1 MALTRLQNIISSVEG
16 RIIYVN
22 PDDFDSTDAIDN
34 KGNSPLRPFKTI
46 ARAVYEVAR
55 YSYVSIGTADDKFDQ
70 FTILLYPG
78 DHIVDNRPST
88 YAYKVD
94 GADIVPNIDEVF
106 EQTPVIGNLGWS
118 DTTKQY
124 SELYKITNSIRGGLI
139 IPRGISIIGLDLRKT
154 KIRPKFI
161 PGVGTNNSSTF
172 SPLTVSFTASD
183 TEPTKLQI
191 DNVSGGQAVA
201 EGAPGINDLY
211 VGAVFKQGVKDAVG
225 NIVIDPGTAIT
236 AIDPELTGNA
246 GNPLKVSI
254 SKPHK
259 YSGTVADIG
268 SAIYPYDD
276 DTSRTALF
284 KITGGCYF
292 WQFSIFDGDPSGVF
306 TSNSVKPQDTFTSVS
321 PSGLSHS
328 RLTVFEYATLNDLA
342 VFYRKVADVD
352 SIINEK
358 FIETRIQENRI
369 VGPLADKVSIER
381 VERNID
387 TVTVTL
393 SEELNLTAGNFVNIQ
408 GTISG
413 NASIDAIYTG
423 EKTVSSV
430 PDRSKFTFILSNSET
445 LSQTSNEGNSETA
458 SYELSVDGFVEV
470 EIDTVESASPYIFN
484 ISMRSIYG
492 MCGMHADGA
501 KATGFKSM
509 VVAQYTGI
517 SLQKIDNAFFK
528 FDEGVGNYVAGS
540 PGESLHTDIDAIYRP
555 TERSY
560 HIKAS
565 NRAVIQA
572 VSVFAVGF
580 ADHFIGENGGDLS
593 ITNSNSNFGSNAL
606 RSIGFA
612 DQAFEKDSLGRIT
625 HIIPPRNV
633 ESTDAN
639 YYWETFDTPLVQTSN
654 TRLYLSGR
662 TDELE
667 IRNGGTGFSTGT
679 VDVFKNGVDT
689 TTDIQITSVDNGV
702 ITGLSFQST
711 GGFGSLQPGDI
722 LTIQSGVGEVD
733 CTFILGGSLT
743 STLGD
748 FRIGARILNSDG
760 TAQNETI
767 TVPLFAD
774 NTTLVQTEQT
784 AVVNTTANIF
794 DYDYANTNWYINV
807 NSANNNIYQTI
818 AVNATNRYG
827 TGKIETSPSSFIK
840 RVIDERIDND
850 KIYRLRYETSAG
862 PDGGLPSFPQTGYV
876 IQPKKGQDILGVGDR
891 FTDGANLLLLNK
903 EIMANEVILR
913 WEAVNGGN
921 GSLPGD
927 AAACKDDL
935 ISIIET
941 VAHDIRFGG
950 NATSYDGANLY
961 TSVITDFEDER
972 SATAEIINS
981 VDTSQGDTPYDAG
994 LDNDFRGLRWIFNNI
1009 INNGE
1014 TGAPVNA
1021 NPYGGIFGDSPI
1033 YITGEE
1039 QLINVA
1045 GGCTNVF
1052 DAAAVLLQI
1061 YVQAIGADGA
1071 PGNLGG
1077 VSRTTFDSSAPN
1089 KLVDGVDRN
1098 IYERITGHEYN
1109 DTYYIYEV
1117 EEVQPY
1123 DPEEDLG
1130 VYYLT
1135 VIKGSIGIESS
1146 VLPGNTYKLSQNID
1160 SLYPEIDVDNIVSDP
1175 IIAKSVADV
1184 ITIGRVTTT
1193 EGNGPSEDEDNS
1205 YSITKESISTFLD
1218 EYLNNELEWV
1228 WDNKEAP
1235 GSVVTNDTYP
1245 NSGGITGVVTFELES
1260 GNGTS
1265 ESRRIQIKPSKLS
1278 VSLDVE
1284 LRRPSTIR
1292 SGNHTFEYVG
1302 FGPGNYSTAFPIRQ
1316 TKILTDDQVKYS
1328 QSLKEAGGIAFY
1340 SGLNSNGDLYIG
1352 NTIINAVTGKTTENQ
1367 ITELETL
1374 TITNNLNVIGGSGNT
1389 IATNFQSPV
1398 NFSNNILGDGGDYIF
1413 SNLQLRNSS
1422 GFNTVMTAVE
1432 GINFPAGADTADI
1445 GFNLTPTNGGHA
1457 ASIYTTQNEW
1467 RPFGLVGVEKV
1478 HAYKTSDI
1486 TPKYVLNVGSDLQT
1500 DIDSQSVVNVN
1511 YDLDVTTNQRI
1522 GTHLDIGH
1530 AADAE
1535 IDSNT
1540 LTKQTRLQIKDD
1552 LSAVGLLELS
1562 SIEVIKSAS
1571 NSNHN
1576 FLRFIDDNTPTPNE
1590 FFKVDTEGNV
1600 SIPALSNYGLADR
1613 AWSITIFIDS
1623 VDNAAE
1629 NQSSVN
1635 NLPANFFDA
1644 YSFPGGDP
1652 GEIPQFTGS
1661 AAEADLTVAQGNSIG
1676 LINGFVYQVNLP
1688 LTAMKFFGTPG
1699 ILDAYTNT
1707 NSLLIYVN
1715 GILQDPFRDVFYNAN
1730 DNKLYFN
1737 EVLSVGD
1744 RITVRGLAT

>member
-22 PDDFDSTDAIDN
+22 PDDFDSTDAVDN

-70 FTILLYPG
+70 FTIFLYPG
-78 DHIVDNRPST
+78 DHIVDNRPAT

-94 GADIVPNIDEVF
+94 GADIVPNVDEIF
-106 EQTPVIGNLGWS
+106 EQTPIIGNLGWS
-118 DTTKQY
+118 DTTKKY
-124 SELYKITNSIRGGLI
+124 ADLYKITNSIRGGLI

-161 PGVGTNNSSTF
+161 PGVGTNNSSSY
-172 SPLTVSFTASD
+172 SPLTVSFTAD
-183 TEPTKLQI
+183 DVEPTKLQI
-191 DNVSGGQAVA
+191 TSVVNGEASVNG
-201 EGAPGINDLY
+201 GAPINDLY
-211 VGAVFKQGVKDAVG
+211 VGAVFKQGVKEPVSG
-225 NIVIDPGTAIT
+225 NIVIDPGTTIT

-259 YSGTVADIG
+259 YTGTVADDG
-268 SAIYPYDD
+268 SVTYPYDD

-306 TSNSVKPQDTFTSVS
+306 TSNSVKPQPTFASVT

-352 SIINEK
+352 PIINEK

-369 VGPLADKVSIER
+369 VGPLSDKVSIEK
-381 VERNID
+381 VERNVD

-393 SEELNLTAGNFVNIQ
+393 SEELNLTSGNFVNIQ
-408 GTISG
+408 GSISG
-413 NASIDAIYTG
+413 NALIDSIYTG
-423 EKTVSSV
+423 EKTVASV
-430 PDRSKFTFILSNSET
+430 PDRSKFTFTLNGSE
-445 LSQTSNEGNSETA
+445 LLNQNSNEGVETS
-458 SYELSVDGFVEV
+458 SYTLGIDGFVEV

-484 ISMRSIYG
+484 ISMRSTFG

-501 KATGFKSM
+501 RATGFKSM

-517 SLQKIDNAFFK
+517 SLQKIDSAFFK
-528 FDEGVGNYVAGS
+528 YDDGVGNYVAGAS
-540 PGESLHTDIDAIYRP
+540 GQSLHTDIDAIYRP
-555 TERSY
+555 SERSY

-606 RSIGFA
+606 RSIGFS

-639 YYWETFDTPLVQTSN
+639 YYWETFNTVLTGTSS
-654 TRLYLSGR
+654 TKLYLDGR
-662 TDELE
+662 VEELN
-667 IRNGGTGFSTGT
+667 IRNGGTGFSL
-679 VDVFKNGVDT
+679 VNKDVLKNGVDT
-689 TTDIQITSVDNGV
+689 STDVEITSVDNGV
-702 ITGLSFQST
+702 ITGLSFQNT
-711 GGFGSLQPGDI
+711 GGYGSLQPGDI
-722 LTIQSGVGEVD
+722 LTIQSAVGEVD
-733 CTFILGGSLT
+733 CTFTLGGSL
-743 STLGD
+743 SSNLGD
-748 FRIGARILNSDG
+748 FKIGSRVLNADG
-760 TAQNETI
+760 TSQNEII
-767 TVPLFAD
+767 TVPLFAN
-774 NTTLVQTEQT
+774 NTTDFQTEQT
-784 AVVNTTANIF
+784 AVVNDTGNIF

-807 NSANNNIYQTI
+807 NSLNNNIYQTI
-818 AVNATNRYG
+818 AVNASGRYG
-827 TGKIETSPSSFIK
+827 SGNIETSPSSFIK
-840 RVIDERIDND
+840 RIVDERIDND

-862 PDGGLPSFPQTGYV
+862 SDGGIPSFPQTGYV
-876 IQPKKGQDILGVGDR
+876 IQPKKGKDIIGLGDR

-903 EIMANEVILR
+903 EIMADEVIQR
-913 WEAVNGGN
+913 YKAQN
-921 GSLPGD
+921 SATLPGNEES
-927 AAACKDDL
+927 CKDDL
-935 ISIIET
+935 ISIIKT
-941 VAHDIRFGG
+941 VAHDLRFGG
-950 NATSYDGANLY
+950 NAATYDGAALY
-961 TSVITDFEDER
+961 TNTITDFEDER

-981 VDTSQGDTPYDAG
+981 VDATGSGDTPYDG
-994 LDNDFRGLRWIFNNI
+994 SLNNNFRGLRWIFNNI

-1014 TGAPVNA
+1014 TTAPVNA
-1021 NPYGGIFGDSPI
+1021 NPYGGVFGSNPI
-1033 YITGEE
+1033 YISGEE
-1039 QLINVA
+1039 QLINVTN
-1045 GGCTNVF
+1045 GCTNVF
-1052 DAAAVLLQI
+1052 DASATLLQT
-1061 YVQAIGADGA
+1061 YVQAIGSDAA
-1071 PGNLGG
+1071 PGNLTSI
-1077 VSRTTFDSSAPN
+1077 SRTTFDNTVAN
-1089 KLVDGVDRN
+1089 KSIDGVDRN

-1123 DPEEDLG
+1123 DSDQDLG

-1146 VLPGNTYKLSQNID
+1146 VLPGNTYRLSQNID
-1160 SLYPEIDVDNIVSDP
+1160 SLYPKIDVDNVVSDP

-1193 EGNGPSEDEDNS
+1193 EGNGPSVVENNS

-1218 EYLNNELEWV
+1218 EYLNNELEWI
-1228 WDNKEAP
+1228 WDNKEAS
-1235 GSVVTNDTYP
+1235 GSIVTNDTYP
-1245 NSGGITGVVTFELES
+1245 NSGSISGPVTVELES

-1278 VSLDVE
+1278 VALDVE

-1316 TKILTDDQVKYS
+1316 TKILTDNQVKYS

-1389 IATNFQSPV
+1389 ISTNFQSPV
-1398 NFSNNILGDGGDYIF
+1398 NFSNNILGDGGEYIF

-1422 GFNTVMTAVE
+1422 GFNTVMTAFE
-1432 GINFPAGADTADI
+1432 GNPQTSSFAGDSGDI
-1445 GFNLTPTNGGHA
+1445 AFNLTPVNGGHA
-1457 ASIYTTQNEW
+1457 ANIYTTEW

-1478 HAYKTSDI
+1478 HAYRASGD
-1486 TPKYVLNVGSDLQT
+1486 KYVFNVGSDLQS

-1530 AADAE
+1530 AANAA

-1540 LTKQTRLQIKDD
+1540 ASKQTRLQIADN
-1552 LSAVGLLELS
+1552 LSAAGLTELN
-1562 SIEVIKSAS
+1562 SIEIIKSSS

-1576 FLRFIDDNTPTPNE
+1576 FLRFIDDNSPIPNE
-1590 FFKVDTEGNV
+1590 FFKVDTNGNV
-1600 SIPALSNYGLADR
+1600 SIPELSNYGLADR
-1613 AWSITIFIDS
+1613 AWSITIFITAF
-1623 VDNAAE
+1623 DNAAE
-1629 NQSSVN
+1629 NASTIN
-1635 NLPANFFDA
+1635 NLPANFFNTYQFD
-1644 YSFPGGDP
+1644 GGNS

-1661 AAEADLTVAQGNSIG
+1661 AVESDLTVAQGISLG

-1688 LTAMKFFGTPG
+1688 LSSMKFFGTPG

-1715 GILQDPFRDVFYNAN
+1715 GILQDSFRDVFYNSN
-1730 DNKLYFN
+1730 DSKLYFN
-1737 EVLSVGD
+1737 QSLSVGD

>member
-46 ARAVYEVAR
+46 ARAVLEVAR

-94 GADIVPNIDEVF
+94 GVDIVPNIDEVF
-106 EQTPVIGNLGWS
+106 EQTAVIGNYGWS
-118 DTTKQY
+118 DSTKQY

-154 KIRPKFI
+154 KIRPKYI
-161 PGVGTNNSSTF
+161 PGVGTNNSSNF
-172 SPLTVSFTASD
+172 VPLSVNYDVTT
-183 TEPTKLQI
+183 TEKTKLI
-191 DNVSGGQAVA
+191 INTVANGQAA
-201 EGAPGINDLY
+201 ANSAAGINDLY
-211 VGAVFKQGVKDAVG
+211 VGAIFEQGVKDPGG
-225 NIVIDPGTAIT
+225 NIVIDPGTTIT

-254 SKPHK
+254 SKPHR
-259 YSGTVADIG
+259 YTANASGQIG
-268 SAIYPYDD
+268 NVVYPYDD

-306 TSNSVKPQDTFTSVS
+306 TSNSVRPLPSFTSVS
-321 PSGLSHS
+321 PAGLSHS

-352 SIINEK
+352 TIINEK

-369 VGPLADKVSIER
+369 VGPLADKVTIQS
-381 VERNID
+381 VSRNVNV
-387 TVTVTL
+387 VTVTL
-393 SEELNLTAGNFVNIQ
+393 NEELNLTAGNFVNIQ
-408 GTISG
+408 GVISG
-413 NASIDAIYTG
+413 NTTIDAIYTG
-423 EKTVSSV
+423 EKTVASV
-430 PDRSKFTFILSNSET
+430 PNRSQFTFTLTNNET
-445 LSQTSNEGNSETA
+445 LSQTSNESNSDTA
-458 SYELSVDGFVEV
+458 DYQLTVDGFVEV

-517 SLQKIDNAFFK
+517 SLQKIDSAFYK
-528 FDEGVGNYVAGS
+528 FDDGLQTYVAGA
-540 PGESLHTDIDAIYRP
+540 PGESLHTDINAIYRP
-555 TERSY
+555 SERSY

-612 DQAFEKDSLGRIT
+612 DQAFDKDSLGRIT

-633 ESTDAN
+633 ESTETN
-639 YYWETFDTPLVQTSN
+639 YYWETFDTALIQTSN
-654 TRLYLSGR
+654 TRLYLAGR
-662 TDELE
+662 TDELS
-667 IRNGGTGFSTGT
+667 IRSGGTGFSTGL

-689 TTDIQITSVDNGV
+689 TTDVEIISVDGNGSV
-702 ITGLSFQST
+702 TSLSFNT
-711 GGFGSLQPGDI
+711 PGAFGTLQPGDV
-722 LTIQSGVGEVD
+722 LTLQSGAGEVD
-733 CTFILGGSLT
+733 CTFVLGGSLT
-743 STLGD
+743 KTLGN
-748 FRIGARILNSDG
+748 FTIGARTLNTDG
-760 TAQNETI
+760 TAANEI
-767 TVPLFAD
+767 VTVPLFAD

-784 AVVNTTANIF
+784 AQINTGVNVF
-794 DYDYANTNWYINV
+794 DYDYANTNWYVNV
-807 NSANNNIYQTI
+807 LASGNNIYDTI
-818 AVNATNRYG
+818 ATNASNRYG
-827 TGKIETSPSSFIK
+827 VGKITTTPSSFIK
-840 RVIDERIDND
+840 RVVDERIDND
-850 KIYRLRYETSAG
+850 KIYRLRYETTSG
-862 PDGGLPSFPQTGYV
+862 PNGELPSFPQTGYV
-876 IQPKKGQDILGVGDR
+876 IQPKKGQNILGLGDR
-891 FTDGANLLLLNK
+891 YTDGSNLLLLNK
-903 EIMANEVILR
+903 EIMATEVIAR
-913 WEAVNGGN
+913 YKAQNG

-927 AAACKDDL
+927 EAACKDDL

-941 VAHDIRFGG
+941 IAHDVRFGG
-950 NATSYDGANLY
+950 NATTWDGANLY
-961 TSVITDFEDER
+961 TNPITNFEDER

-981 VDTSQGDTPYDAG
+981 VDAGSGDTPFDVG
-994 LDNDFRGLRWIFNNI
+994 LSNNFRGLRWIFNYI

-1021 NPYGGIFGDSPI
+1021 NDYGVVLTTPPI
-1033 YITGEE
+1033 LITGEE

-1045 GGCTNVF
+1045 GGCSDVDT
-1052 DAAAVLLQI
+1052 AASTLLGY
-1061 YVQAIGADGA
+1061 YVQAIGTDSA
-1071 PGNLGG
+1071 PGNLTGIT
-1077 VSRTTFDSSAPN
+1077 RTTFDNTATN
-1089 KLVDGVDRN
+1089 TQVDGVDRN

-1123 DPEEDLG
+1123 DEVADLG

-1135 VIKGSIGIESS
+1135 VIKGSIGIDSAS
-1146 VLPGNTYKLSQNID
+1146 VLPGNTYRLSQNVD
-1160 SLYPEIDVDNIVSDP
+1160 SLYPDIDIDNTVSDP
-1175 IIAKSVADV
+1175 IIGKSIADI

-1193 EGNGPSEDEDNS
+1193 EGNGPGTTEDNS
-1205 YSITKESISTFLD
+1205 YSITKEAISSFLD
-1218 EYLNNELEWV
+1218 EYLNNELEWI
-1228 WDNKEAP
+1228 WDNKEAA
-1235 GSVVTNDTYP
+1235 GSIVTNDVYP
-1245 NSGGITGVVTFELES
+1245 NDGNLPSGPATTTLES

-1265 ESRRIQIKPSKLS
+1265 ESRRVLIKPANQS
-1278 VSLDVE
+1278 VFLDVE

-1316 TKILTDDQVKYS
+1316 TKILSDDQIKYS

-1352 NTIINAVTGKTTENQ
+1352 NTVINAVTGKTTENQ

-1389 IATNFQSPV
+1389 IATNFQGPV
-1398 NFSNNILGDGGDYIF
+1398 NFANNILGDGGQYIF
-1413 SNLQLRNSS
+1413 SNLQLRNPS

-1432 GINFPAGADTADI
+1432 GNNFPVDADTADI
-1445 GFNLTPTNGGHA
+1445 AFNLSPTNGGHA
-1457 ASIYTTQNEW
+1457 ANIYTIQNEW
-1467 RPFGLVGVEKV
+1467 RPFGLVGTEKI
-1478 HAYKTSDI
+1478 HAYKASGSN
-1486 TPKYVLNVGSDLQT
+1486 YVVNIGSDLQT

-1522 GTHLDIGH
+1522 GSFLDIGH
-1530 AADAE
+1530 PPDAA

-1540 LTKQTRLQIKDD
+1540 TGKQTRLQIKDNIGGG
-1552 LSAVGLLELS
+1552 GLTEVS
-1562 SIEVIKSAS
+1562 SIEIIKSSS
-1571 NSNHN
+1571 NSNHK
-1576 FLRFIDDNTPTPNE
+1576 FLRFIDDQTPTPTE
-1590 FFKVDTEGNV
+1590 YFAVDTDGNV
-1600 SIPALSNYGLADR
+1600 TIPTTSDYGLADR
-1613 AWSITIFIDS
+1613 AWSITIFI
-1623 VDNAAE
+1623 AAANDAASNE
-1629 NQSSVN
+1629 STVTP
-1635 NLPANFFDA
+1635 LGANFFNGQVL
-1644 YSFPGGDP
+1644 S
-1652 GEIPQFTGS
+1652 QFTGTS
-1661 AAEADLTVAQGNSIG
+1661 QEADLTEAAGSALG
-1676 LINGFVYQVNLP
+1676 LINGFVYQVTLS
-1688 LTAMKFFGTPG
+1688 LSTMRFFGTPG
-1699 ILDAYTNT
+1699 QLTAYTNP
-1707 NSLLIYVN
+1707 NSVLIFVN
-1715 GILQDPFRDVFYNAN
+1715 GVLQDTYRDAVY
-1730 DNKLYFN
+1730 DPGTDKLYFN
-1737 EVLSVGD
+1737 QNLNVGD

>member
-55 YSYVSIGTADDKFDQ
+55 YSYVSTGTADDKFDQ

-94 GADIVPNIDEVF
+94 GPNVVGNIDEPF

-118 DTTKQY
+118 DSTKQY
-124 SELYKITNSIRGGLI
+124 ADLYKITNSIRGGLI

-161 PGVGTNNSSTF
+161 PGVGTDNSSAF
-172 SPLTVSFTASD
+172 SPLTVSFTAD
-183 TEPTKLQI
+183 PAEPSKLQI
-191 DNVSGGQAVA
+191 TNVSGGEA
-201 EGAPGINDLY
+201 ESAGGFISPINDLY
-211 VGAVFKQGVKDAVG
+211 VGAVFKQGVKEPVSG
-225 NIVIDPGTAIT
+225 NILIDPGTTIT

-259 YSGTVADIG
+259 YTVNTADDG
-268 SAIYPYDD
+268 GVTYPYVD

-306 TSNSVKPQDTFTSVS
+306 TSNSVKPQDTFTNVS

-352 SIINEK
+352 PIINEK

-369 VGPLADKVSIER
+369 VGPLADKVSIEK

-387 TVTVTL
+387 TVTITL
-393 SEELNLTAGNFVNIQ
+393 SEELNLTAGNFVNVQ
-408 GTISG
+408 GIISG
-413 NASIDAIYTG
+413 TASIDSIYTG
-423 EKTVSSV
+423 EKTVASV
-430 PDRSKFTFILSNSET
+430 PDRSKFTFLLSGSET
-445 LSQTSNEGNSETA
+445 TNITSNEGNLPTS
-458 SYELSVDGFVEV
+458 SYTSVDGFVEV

-517 SLQKIDNAFFK
+517 SLQKIDGAFFK
-528 FDEGVGNYVAGS
+528 YDEDNGLYSAGAA
-540 PGESLHTDIDAIYRP
+540 GQSLHTDIDAIYRP
-555 TERSY
+555 SERSY

-625 HIIPPRNV
+625 HIVPPRNV

-639 YYWETFDTPLVQTSN
+639 YYWETFDTVLTATSP

-662 TDELE
+662 SQEID
-667 IRNGGTGFSTGT
+667 IRNGGTGFTTGLK
-679 VDVFKNGVDT
+679 DVFKNGQNT
-689 TTDIQITSVDNGV
+689 TTQVQITSVDNGV
-702 ITGLSFQST
+702 ITGLSFQSNVAY
-711 GGFGSLQPGDI
+711 GSLQPGDI
-722 LTIQSGVGEVD
+722 LTLESLPGEVD
-733 CTFILGGSLT
+733 CTFVFGASLT

-748 FRIGARILNSDG
+748 FRIGARRLNADG
-760 TAQNETI
+760 TSQDEII
-767 TVPLFAD
+767 TVPLFAN
-774 NTTLVQTEQT
+774 NTTDVQTEQT
-784 AVVNTTANIF
+784 AVVNTANNIF
-794 DYDYANTNWYINV
+794 DYDYGTTNWYINV

-827 TGKIETSPSSFIK
+827 SGKIETSPSSFIK
-840 RVIDERIDND
+840 RIVDERIDND

-876 IQPKKGQDILGVGDR
+876 IQPKKGKDILGLGDR

-903 EIMANEVILR
+903 EIISNEVILR
-913 WEAVNGGN
+913 YKSQNGGV
-921 GSLPGD
+921 LPGNE
-927 AAACKDDL
+927 AACKDDL

-941 VAHDIRFGG
+941 IAHDIRFGG
-950 NATSYDGANLY
+950 NATSYDGADLY
-961 TSVITDFEDER
+961 TSTITDFEDER
-972 SATAEIINS
+972 SATVEIINS
-981 VDTSQGDTPYDAG
+981 VDFVGESDDRF
-994 LDNDFRGLRWIFNNI
+994 DNSLPNNFRGLKWIVDNI
-1009 INNGE
+1009 INNGVE
-1014 TGAPVNA
+1014 SSPVFA
-1021 NPYGGIFGDSPI
+1021 REYGGIFGDNPI
-1033 YITGEE
+1033 YISGEE
-1039 QLINVA
+1039 QLINVTN
-1045 GGCTNVF
+1045 GCTDVV
-1052 DAAAVLLQI
+1052 DAAYSLLDI
-1061 YVQAIGADGA
+1061 YIQAIGSDGA
-1071 PGNLGG
+1071 AGNLGG
-1077 VSRTTFDSSAPN
+1077 VTKTTFDNTAPN
-1089 KLVDGVDRN
+1089 KQVDGIDRN

-1123 DPEEDLG
+1123 DPIEDLG

-1135 VIKGSIGIESS
+1135 VIKGSIGIDSA
-1146 VLPGNTYKLSQNID
+1146 VLPGNTYRLSQEID
-1160 SLYPEIDVDNIVSDP
+1160 SLYPEIDVDNVVSDP
-1175 IIAKSVADV
+1175 IVAKSVADV

-1193 EGNGPSEDEDNS
+1193 EGISDSEVEDNS
-1205 YSITKESISTFLD
+1205 HSITKEAVSTFLD
-1218 EYLNNELEWV
+1218 EYLNNELEWI

-1235 GSVVTNDTYP
+1235 GSIVTNDTYP
-1245 NSGGITGVVTFELES
+1245 NSGGTSGVVTFELES

-1265 ESRRIQIKPSKLS
+1265 ESRRILIKPSKQS

-1316 TKILTDDQVKYS
+1316 TKILTDEQIKYS

-1398 NFSNNILGDGGDYIF
+1398 NFSNNILGDGGEYIF
-1413 SNLQLRNSS
+1413 SNLQLRNAS

-1432 GINFPAGADTADI
+1432 GNSFPTGDSGDI
-1445 GFNLTPTNGGHA
+1445 AFNLTPVNGGHA
-1457 ASIYTTQNEW
+1457 ASIYTTEW

-1478 HAYKTSDI
+1478 HAYRATGS
-1486 TPKYVLNVGSDLQT
+1486 KYVLNVGSDLQS
-1500 DIDSQSVVNVN
+1500 DINSQSVVNVN
-1511 YDLDVTTNQRI
+1511 YDLDITANQRI

-1530 AADAE
+1530 AADAA

-1540 LTKQTRLQIKDD
+1540 ASKQTRLQIKDD
-1552 LSAVGLLELS
+1552 IGGLGLTELS
-1562 SIEVIKSAS
+1562 SIEVIKSQS
-1571 NSNHN
+1571 NAAHN
-1576 FLRFIDDNTPTPNE
+1576 FIRFIDDQTPNPTE
-1590 FFKVDTEGNV
+1590 FFKVDTLGNV
-1600 SIPALSNYGLADR
+1600 TIPTTSDYGLADR
-1613 AWSITIFIDS
+1613 AWSCTIFIAGADDPGQNETT
-1623 VDNAAE
+1623 V
-1629 NQSSVN
+1629 NQ
-1635 NLPANFFDA
+1635 LGANFFDSQSDLE
-1644 YSFPGGDP
+1644 Y
-1652 GEIPQFTGS
+1652 FTGTS
-1661 AAEADLTVAQGNSIG
+1661 QISPDLTVAEGNALG
-1676 LINGFVYQVNLP
+1676 VINGFVYQLSVQLSSM
-1688 LTAMKFFGTPG
+1688 TFFGTPG
-1699 ILDAYTNT
+1699 ELTAYTNP
-1707 NSLLIYVN
+1707 NSILIFVN
-1715 GILQDPFRDVFYNAN
+1715 GILQDTYRDAVYDSAT
-1730 DNKLYFN
+1730 DRLYFTQN
-1737 EVLSVGD
+1737 LQNGD
-1744 RITVRGLAT
+1744 RITIRGLAT